1 VHGGPLNVA
10 IRERA
15 DVATLSAMAS
25 GGSRTALRRV
35 CPGQS
40 AAHVLRDP
48 GTVFNLN

>member
-25 GGSRTALRRV
+25 DGSRTTLQRI

-40 AAHVLRDP
+40 AADVLRDP
-48 GTVFNLN
+48 RIVFNLN